1 MIRHDFG
8 PEAAAYLRSYFDK
21 SVGFGKRLG
30 KLLARHNIEAGVV
43 SAFVPANTA
52 SDRLVDFENG
62 GLFGS
67 GVGRSAAEP
76 LVRGW
81 LAARLGIPSPT
92 PRLLC
97 AEDALMRRSDP
108 VIERLSDHSLFF
120 CGDDVYW
127 YATGNNLE
135 DPVLQAGAS
144 WRPDITMVTSLPGGL
159 DRIQNR
165 QSIDSHTLAQMAEDA
180 VGIMVGAWDNEGFLL
195 WEPADSVATP
205 RSELRYSEN
214 ATGAR

>member
-1 MIRHDFG
+1 MIRHEFG
-8 PEAAAYLRSYFDK
+8 REAAAYLRSYFDK

-30 KLLARHNIEAGVV
+30 KLLPRHSIEAGTV
-43 SAFVPANTA
+43 SAFVPTDIA
-52 SDRLVDFENG
+52 SARLVDFEKG
-62 GLFGS
+62 GLFSS

-81 LAARLGIPSPT
+81 LAGRLGIPSLT

-97 AEDALMRRSDP
+97 TEDALMRRSDS
-108 VIERLSDHSLFF
+108 VIERLSGHDLFF

-127 YATGNNLE
+127 YATENSLE
-135 DPVLQAGAS
+135 DAVLQAGAT

-159 DRIQNR
+159 DCIVNR

-195 WEPADSVATP
+195 WEPANALATP
-205 RSELRYSEN
+205 RSELRYSES
-214 ATGAR
+214 TTEAR